1 MGGEQTNLS
10 YDSRL
15 ASVKV
20 LLDLE
25 RFDTAAE
32 ILDSL
37 LEEDNEV
44 VAAWYLHGWLNHLRN
59 DPDFHGNVRHYL
71 KRAQQVHVM
80 SPTDDEAMMEHI
92 KELLAEVGEEQEEA
106 EGVEGNDQLE
116 YTEENMER
124 AQEIAQILDT
134 DGAGEKDEPM
144 EA

>member
-1 MGGEQTNLS
+1 MERSLSLWLPQHTAWAATGEGEQTNLS
-10 YDSRL
+10 YDTRL

-44 VAAWYLHGWLNHLRN
+44 ISDLPFLHGFTLVAIQVVAAWYLHGWLNYLRN

-71 KRAQQVHVM
+71 KR
-80 SPTDDEAMMEHI
+80 
-92 KELLAEVGEEQEEA
+92 
-106 EGVEGNDQLE
+106 
-116 YTEENMER
+116 
-124 AQEIAQILDT
+124 
-134 DGAGEKDEPM
+134 
-144 EA
+144 

>member
-1 MGGEQTNLS
+1 MHDDRVLKALASYLLVLGESEEAGVAMDKSLELWLPKHTAWVASGEGEQTNLS

-44 VAAWYLHGWLNHLRN
+44 IIMSCLRRYPIVILLQVVAAWYLHGWLNYLRN

-71 KRAQQVHVM
+71 KR
-80 SPTDDEAMMEHI
+80 
-92 KELLAEVGEEQEEA
+92 
-106 EGVEGNDQLE
+106 
-116 YTEENMER
+116 
-124 AQEIAQILDT
+124 
-134 DGAGEKDEPM
+134 
-144 EA
+144 